1 MSKCSVFFSLFT
13 KSGTKRRFIDCQQ
26 FNWINSIFHFPGG
39 VTDEPVEFI
48 VDAGS
53 SNANIT
59 AEAISPNGTRQR
71 CQVKNTGDGKH
82 KVQFT
87 PQGTGSHRVSIAVN
101 GTTLPGEPIEIPVE
115 KKPEQEELIASE
127 YNKGNYSILI

>member
-1 MSKCSVFFSLFT
+1 M
-13 KSGTKRRFIDCQQ
+13 
-26 FNWINSIFHFPGG
+26 
-39 VTDEPVEFI
+39 
-48 VDAGS
+48 
-53 SNANIT
+53 
-59 AEAISPNGTRQR
+59 
-71 CQVKNTGDGKH
+71 
-82 KVQFT
+82 VQFT

>member
-1 MSKCSVFFSLFT
+1 M
-13 KSGTKRRFIDCQQ
+13 
-26 FNWINSIFHFPGG
+26 FPGG

-53 SNANIT
+53 SKANVT
-59 AEAISPNGTRQR
+59 AEAISPDGTRQQ
-71 CQVKNTGDGKH
+71 CDVKNAGNGKH

-87 PQGTGSHRVSIAVN
+87 PKGTGSHSVSIAVN
-101 GTTLPGEPIEIPVE
+101 GTTLPGEPIQIPVE

-127 YNKGNYSILI
+127 YNKGNLRLEITNRFKPIITLIYCEA